1 MAVSNV
7 AASLGNAASVGMIEA
22 CQVLST
28 VTSSLGTGV
37 VKAAG
42 ETLQLSRFIPS
53 LALATGVSLG
63 YALGAILEIRS
74 LSKGITYIK
83 SDIRQRT
90 EMAAMP
96 LIIIGAL
103 AFIAPAFPHPLW
115 IMAGLFSAP
124 AFSLL
129 SPIKEIMSRLTDF
142 DKDVRK
148 RMESTVRRAFIALV
162 AAAAFSSLLFVAVGL
177 SGSPLANHPLRVAAG
192 VSIVL
197 VYVAVNVSGLVRDIL
212 VSN

>member
-1 MAVSNV
+1 MAVS
-7 AASLGNAASVGMIEA
+7 I
-22 CQVLST
+22 
-28 VTSSLGTGV
+28 VTSSLGGTV
-37 VKAAG
+37 FKAAG

-63 YALGAILEIRS
+63 CALGAILEIRN
-74 LSKGITYIK
+74 LSKESYLK
-83 SDIRQRT
+83 SDIMQRT
-90 EMAAMP
+90 EMAAIP

-103 AFIAPAFPHPLW
+103 AFIGPAFPHPLW
-115 IMAGLFSAP
+115 IMAGVFSAP
-124 AFSLL
+124 AFPLL

-162 AAAAFSSLLFVAVGL
+162 AAAASSSLLFIAVGL
-177 SGSPLANHPLRVAAG
+177 SGSPLANHPFRAAAG

-197 VYVAVNVSGLVRDIL
+197 VYVAANVSGLVRDIFT
-212 VSN
+212 SRAAGE

>member
-63 YALGAILEIRS
+63 YALSAIHEINN
-74 LSKGITYIK
+74 LGKGTYLK

-90 EMAAMP
+90 ENAAMP
-96 LIIIGAL
+96 LIVIGAL
-103 AFIAPAFPHPLW
+103 AFIAPVFPHPLW
-115 IMAGLFSAP
+115 PMAGLFSAP

-148 RMESTVRRAFIALV
+148 RMESTVRRAFIGLV
-162 AAAAFSSLLFVAVGL
+162 ASAASSTLLFIAISL
-177 SGSPLANHPLRVAAG
+177 SGSALANQPFKAAALVG
-192 VSIVL
+192 IVL
-197 VYVAVNVSGLVRDIL
+197 VYVAANVSGLVRDIL

>member
-1 MAVSNV
+1 MVV
-7 AASLGNAASVGMIEA
+7 
-22 CQVLST
+22 ST
-28 VTSSLGTGV
+28 VTSSLGGTV
-37 VKAAG
+37 FKAAG

-63 YALGAILEIRS
+63 CALGAILEIRN
-74 LSKGITYIK
+74 LSKESYLK

-90 EMAAMP
+90 EMAAIP

-115 IMAGLFSAP
+115 IIAGVFSAP

-162 AAAAFSSLLFVAVGL
+162 AAAASSSLLFIGIGL
-177 SGSPLANHPLRVAAG
+177 SVPLTNHPLRVAAG

-197 VYVAVNVSGLVRDIL
+197 VYVAANVSGLVRDIFT
-212 VSN
+212 SRAAGE